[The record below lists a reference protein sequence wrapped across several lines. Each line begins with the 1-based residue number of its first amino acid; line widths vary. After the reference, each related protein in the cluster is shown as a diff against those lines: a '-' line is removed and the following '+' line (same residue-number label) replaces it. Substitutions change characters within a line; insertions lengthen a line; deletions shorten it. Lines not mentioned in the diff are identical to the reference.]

1 MNKTALIT
9 GITGQDGSYLAE
21 LLLSKGYKV
30 IGTIRRHSFN
40 TNLSNTRISH
50 LVDKIILE
58 YADVTDLDS
67 LQKVTKKYHPD
78 EFYNLAAQSDVR
90 ISFDNPV
97 YTNNTIS
104 TGTLNV
110 LECIKNISPTTRV
123 YQASSSEMF
132 GNNIDKD
139 GYQRE
144 TTPFNPNNPYAC
156 SRVFSYNICN
166 TYKEAY
172 DMHISTGIAFNHE
185 SPRRGDNF
193 VTTKVVKG
201 AVNIYKN
208 QQDKLKLGN
217 LDVYRDW
224 SHAKDH
230 VNAMWLI
237 LQQSTPDNFI
247 CSSGELN
254 SLKYLCEYVFSSLGM
269 DYEKYIETDP
279 NMLRPKEIKLTKGD
293 PSKLEKATGWSRK
306 YNFKEML
313 DEMIE
318 YWKDK
323 L

>member
-1 MNKTALIT
+1 MKKTALIT

-21 LLLSKGYKV
+21 LLLKKGYKV

-40 TNLSNTRISH
+40 DNLSNSRIST
-50 LVDKIILE
+50 LIDKVVLE

-67 LQKVTKKYHPD
+67 IQKIVKKYKPD

-110 LECIKNISPTTRV
+110 LEYIKNSSPNTKI
-123 YQASSSEMF
+123 YQACSSEMF
-132 GNNIDKD
+132 GNNIDND
-139 GYQRE
+139 GFQRE
-144 TTPFNPNNPYAC
+144 TTPFSPNNPYAC

-172 DMHISTGIAFNHE
+172 GMYISTGISFNHE

-193 VTTKVVKG
+193 VTTKVVKA
-201 AVNIYKN
+201 AVSILKN
-208 QQDKLKLGN
+208 KQKYIKLGN
-217 LDVYRDW
+217 LEVYRDW

-230 VNAMWLI
+230 VEAMWLI
-237 LQQSTPDNFI
+237 LQQDSPDNFV
-247 CSSGELN
+247 CASGELH
-254 SLKYLCEYVFSSLGM
+254 SLKYLCEYVFNKIGL
-269 DYEKYIETDP
+269 DFYKYVKTDP
-279 NMLRPKEIKLTKGD
+279 NMIRPKEIKLTKGD
-293 PSKLEKATGWSRK
+293 PSKLKLKTGWSPK
-306 YNFKEML
+306 YNFEEML

-318 YWKDK
+318 YWKDRI
-323 L
+323 